1 MSQVTKY
8 LIDTMN
14 KNLVL
19 KVMNEFVLS
28 ISEAMDV
35 VYPPQTYEK
44 NHDTETGQY
53 FKAHSTTIRYY
64 ARNI

>member
-1 MSQVTKY
+1 
-8 LIDTMN
+8 MN
-14 KNLVL
+14 KNLVM

-35 VYPPQTYEK
+35 VYTPQTYEK